1 MVNKKKDFLVVG
13 LFVLV
18 LLSFSFGMFKWI
30 QNSSNDYDSRLNEK
44 VFLSE
49 KELLPE
55 SYNIV
60 FYRRDCP
67 FCKAGKKA
75 VLEAAKE
82 TEIKTYF
89 VNVVT
94 FDGQKIVREYA
105 VSKAATIVAVRGQN
119 RRLYV
124 YAYKT
129 RDGKFRA
136 NQKNIEEAF
145 RE

>member
-1 MVNKKKDFLVVG
+1 MANSKKDFLVVG

-18 LLSFSFGMFKWI
+18 LFSFSFGMFKWI
-30 QNSSNDYDSRLNEK
+30 QNSSNDYDSRLNET
-44 VFLSE
+44 VLLSE
-49 KELLPE
+49 KSLPE

-82 TEIKTYF
+82 SEIKTYF

-94 FDGQKIVREYA
+94 SDGQKVVSEYA

-119 RRLYV
+119 KRLYD

-136 NQKNIEEAF
+136 NQKKIEAF
-145 RE
+145 HE

>member
-1 MVNKKKDFLVVG
+1 MANNKKDFLVVG

-30 QNSSNDYDSRLNEK
+30 QSSRNDYDSRLNET
-44 VFLSE
+44 VLLSE
-49 KELLPE
+49 KSLPE

-94 FDGQKIVREYA
+94 SDGQKVVSEYA
-105 VSKAATIVAVRGQN
+105 VSIVAVRGQN
-119 RRLYV
+119 RRSYI

-129 RDGKFRA
+129 KDGKFRA
-136 NQKNIEEAF
+136 NQKKIEEAF
-145 RE
+145 HE

>member
-1 MVNKKKDFLVVG
+1 MANKKKDFLVVG

-18 LLSFSFGMFKWI
+18 LLSFSFGMFKCI
-30 QNSSNDYDSRLNEK
+30 QSSRNDYDSRLNET
-44 VFLSE
+44 VLLSE
-49 KELLPE
+49 KSLPE

-75 VLEAAKE
+75 VLEASKE

-94 FDGQKIVREYA
+94 SDGQKVVSEYA

-119 RRLYV
+119 RQSYI

-129 RDGKFRA
+129 KDGKFRA
-136 NQKNIEEAF
+136 NQKKIEEAF
-145 RE
+145 HE

>member
-30 QNSSNDYDSRLNEK
+30 QNSRNDYDSRLNET
-44 VFLSE
+44 VLMSE
-49 KELLPE
+49 KSLPE
-55 SYNIV
+55 NYNIV

-94 FDGQKIVREYA
+94 TDGQRVVSEYA

-119 RRLYV
+119 KRLYD

-136 NQKNIEEAF
+136 NQKKIEEAF
-145 RE
+145 HE

>member
-1 MVNKKKDFLVVG
+1 MANKKKDFLVVG

-18 LLSFSFGMFKWI
+18 LLNFSFGMFKWI
-30 QNSSNDYDSRLNEK
+30 QSSRNDYDSRLNET
-44 VFLSE
+44 VLLSE
-49 KELLPE
+49 KSLPE

-94 FDGQKIVREYA
+94 SDGQKVVSEYA

-119 RRLYV
+119 RQSYI
-124 YAYKT
+124 YAKT
-129 RDGKFRA
+129 KDGKFRA
-136 NQKNIEEAF
+136 NQKKIEEAF
-145 RE
+145 HE

>member
-1 MVNKKKDFLVVG
+1 MANKKKDFLVVG

-18 LLSFSFGMFKWI
+18 LISFTFGMFKWI
-30 QNSSNDYDSRLNEK
+30 QSSSNDYDSRLNET

-49 KELLPE
+49 KQALPE

-94 FDGQKIVREYA
+94 SDGQKVVREYA

-119 RRLYV
+119 RQSYI

-129 RDGKFRA
+129 KDGKFRA
-136 NQKNIEEAF
+136 NQRKIEEAF
-145 RE
+145 HE

>member
-1 MVNKKKDFLVVG
+1 MANSKKDFLVVG

-30 QNSSNDYDSRLNEK
+30 QNSSNDYDSRLNET
-44 VFLSE
+44 VLLSE
-49 KELLPE
+49 KSLPE

-82 TEIKTYF
+82 SEIKTYF

-94 FDGQKIVREYA
+94 SDGQKVVSEYA

-119 RRLYV
+119 RQSYI

-129 RDGKFRA
+129 KDVKFRA
-136 NQKNIEEAF
+136 NQKKIEEAF
-145 RE
+145 HE